1 MAYLPKRMVEENIR
15 TRTRKGRDGRTH
27 TDFEAYLGVD
37 PFDRKPVR
45 ITRADMDE
53 LLAALKDF
61 YQRHQVGGDAAVRL
75 TAMQAIDAKGALDAL
90 ANAGMNVTL
99 CEAVTAYIGGLA
111 VAKVNCERT
120 VQDVYVEY
128 IEKKYGGF
136 PRKLPSGIRDPDDVN
151 ADRDSAIAKVGKWA
165 ETFGAR
171 KLASITAK
179 DVADYLEENYGKRK
193 PKTYNSHLL
202 YLKVFFNW
210 CCKDEREY
218 LVKSPIRSLEDKP
231 EPWEE
236 PEYMKP
242 EDVEKLFRLLEAH
255 KADRP
260 EFLAYAI
267 VNFFCG
273 CRAVEVVRMASDPD
287 AAKIDVENATVRIAK
302 AKGFQQGKKPRA
314 FHIHPTALAWMKSF
328 GFLGALGKVTR
339 DTQKEIYDL
348 ARANGVPMFHNC
360 GRHTF
365 ITYHV
370 AAYSDP
376 AKTTA
381 MVGTSDKMRADNY
394 CGLATKKDGE
404 AYFAIMPSASVA

>member
-99 CEAVTAYIGGLA
+99 TEAVMAYIGGLA

-120 VQDVYVEY
+120 VHDVYLEY
-128 IEKKYGGF
+128 VKKKYGGF

-179 DVADYLEENYGKRK
+179 DVADYLEANYGKRK

-255 KADRP
+255 KSDRP

-273 CRAVEVVRMASDPD
+273 CRAVEVRRMASDPD
-287 AAKIDVENATVRIAK
+287 AAKIDIENATVRLAK
-302 AKGFQQGKKPRA
+302 GKGFQQGKKPRA
-314 FHIHPTALAWMKSF
+314 FTIHPTALAWMKSF
-328 GFLGALGKVTR
+328 RFADALKKVTK
-339 DTQKEIYDL
+339 DTQEEIYDL
-348 ARANGVPMFHNC
+348 ARANGVPMFQNC

-370 AAYSDP
+370 AAYGDP

-404 AYFAIMPSASVA
+404 AYFAIMPTAN

>member
-111 VAKVNCERT
+111 VAKANCERT
-120 VQDVYVEY
+120 VQEVYVEY

-179 DVADYLEENYGKRK
+179 DVSDYLENNYGKRK
-193 PKTYNSHLL
+193 PKTYSATH
-202 YLKVFFNW
+202 
-210 CCKDEREY
+210 
-218 LVKSPIRSLEDKP
+218 P
-231 EPWEE
+231 
-236 PEYMKP
+236 
-242 EDVEKLFRLLEAH
+242 
-255 KADRP
+255 
-260 EFLAYAI
+260 AYS
-267 VNFFCG
+267 G
-273 CRAVEVVRMASDPD
+273 
-287 AAKIDVENATVRIAK
+287 
-302 AKGFQQGKKPRA
+302 
-314 FHIHPTALAWMKSF
+314 TALQAKH
-328 GFLGALGKVTR
+328 GG
-339 DTQKEIYDL
+339 E
-348 ARANGVPMFHNC
+348 
-360 GRHTF
+360 RHEE
-365 ITYHV
+365 
-370 AAYSDP
+370 
-376 AKTTA
+376 
-381 MVGTSDKMRADNY
+381 R
-394 CGLATKKDGE
+394 
-404 AYFAIMPSASVA
+404 

>member
-15 TRTRKGRDGRTH
+15 TRTRKGRDGKTH

-99 CEAVTAYIGGLA
+99 TEAVMAYIGGLA

-120 VQDVYVEY
+120 VHDVYAEY

-136 PRKLPSGIRDPDDVN
+136 PRKLPSGMRDPDDVN

-179 DVADYLEENYGKRK
+179 DVADYLENNYGKRK

-287 AAKIDVENATVRIAK
+287 AAKIDIENATVRIAK

-339 DTQKEIYDL
+339 DTQKEIYEL
-348 ARANGVPMFHNC
+348 ARAAGVPMFHNC

-370 AAYSDP
+370 AAYGDP

-381 MVGTSDKMRADNY
+381 IVGTSDKMRADNY
-394 CGLATKKDGE
+394 CGLASKKDGE
-404 AYFAIMPSASVA
+404 AYFAIIPTA

>member
-15 TRTRKGRDGRTH
+15 TRKRKGRDGRTH

-111 VAKVNCERT
+111 VAKANCERT
-120 VQDVYVEY
+120 VQEVYVEY

-179 DVADYLEENYGKRK
+179 DVADYLEANYGKRK

-218 LVKSPIRSLEDKP
+218 LVKSPIRSLADKP

-255 KADRP
+255 KSDRP

-328 GFLGALGKVTR
+328 GFIGALAKVTR
-339 DTQKEIYDL
+339 DTQKEIYEL
-348 ARANGVPMFHNC
+348 ARANGVPMFQNC

-370 AAYSDP
+370 AAYGDP

-381 MVGTSDKMRADNY
+381 MVGTSDKMRAENY

-404 AYFAIMPSASVA
+404 AYFKIMPSASVA